1 MSQTNK
7 DQKPGPQYAAQGSSP
22 DGLAPAYHL
31 RCRAFCEWL
40 RCEAARLAKAGIAT
54 EVIGPNQYGEVC
66 LRRKEA
72 PLCNAM

>member
-1 MSQTNK
+1 MKQHDPLEELEITGWHQPEGK
-7 DQKPGPQYAAQGSSP
+7 
-22 DGLAPAYHL
+22 
-31 RCRAFCEWL
+31 AFLSVYGWVRFSEWL